1 MTIASAARDG
11 NPIAVRP
18 VAVDGG
24 AIALSG
30 LLAEPEGTPRA
41 LVVALH
47 GGGMTAAYFH
57 GSAHPDLSL
66 LDLGAQLGFA
76 VLAVD
81 RPGYGA
87 TRSALPE
94 GQTLVDQAAT
104 LHDALDTYASQHDTG
119 AGVFVLGHSY
129 GLKVA
134 LHMAAG
140 ERANRLLGIDGSG
153 AVWRYEPSLDPGRPP
168 RVEDGRSARSLFWG
182 ADDLYPPGTF
192 ARGNRPSAPV
202 PLIEQQQSQHWP
214 ELLPDI
220 ASDVRV
226 PYRFT
231 VAEHEVWWLH
241 DDAALAEYRALFT
254 ATPRMIVRR
263 QPAAGH
269 NISLGWSARPYHLG
283 AFAFAEECI
292 QHARRPADPKETQR

>member
-1 MTIASAARDG
+1 M
-11 NPIAVRP
+11 
-18 VAVDGG
+18 
-24 AIALSG
+24 LSG

-47 GGGMTAAYFH
+47 GGGMTAEYFH
-57 GSAHPDLSL
+57 GRAHPDLSL

-87 TRSALPE
+87 TRSVLPQ

-104 LHDALDTYASQHDTG
+104 LHDALDTFASQHDIG
-119 AGVFVLGHSY
+119 AGVFVVGHSY
-129 GLKVA
+129 GLKVG
-134 LHMAAG
+134 LHLAADP
-140 ERANRLLGIDGSG
+140 RAERLLGLDGSG
-153 AVWRYEPSLDPGRPP
+153 VIWRYEPSLDPAGPRPL
-168 RVEDGRSARSLFWG
+168 DDDRSPRSLFWG
-182 ADDLYPPGTF
+182 SEDLYPPGTF
-192 ARGNRPSAPV
+192 ARGVRPSAPV
-202 PLIEQQQSQHWP
+202 PLIEQQQSPRWP
-214 ELLPDI
+214 EILPQV
-220 ASDVRV
+220 APNVCV

-241 DDAALAEYRALFT
+241 DDSALSEYRALFT

-269 NISLGWSARPYHLG
+269 NISLGWSARSYHLG
-283 AFAFAEECI
+283 ALAFAEECI
-292 QHARRPADPKETQR
+292 QHARRLAHSKGTQR